1 MKRIL
6 GAIAVC
12 VFLVSGNLI
21 AQSIPLTPVIQ
32 RNICPFEF
40 GCDFGKWITK
50 SKLTIYNNEGD
61 TARVAFVMR
70 PNDAFIA
77 HRANMHI
84 ERLGVVV
91 VTKPVEGFQTS
102 DTVYVLSYTGE
113 GFYDIWYHGN
123 ISNVEAFWSDEP
135 LPQFQGLLM
144 VPPQMSWWVFVE
156 YGNSKKGWIRLKN
169 LSDSGVRFE
178 EDIDMGKTNVKD

>member
-1 MKRIL
+1 MKTIV
-6 GAIAVC
+6 GAIAVLAC
-12 VFLVSGNLI
+12 LLSGSLI
-21 AQSIPLTPVIQ
+21 AQQIPLTPVIQ

-40 GCDFGKWITK
+40 GCDFGKWVTK
-50 SKLTIYNNEGD
+50 SKLTVYTNEGD
-61 TARVAFVMR
+61 TSHVAFVIQ

-77 HRANMHI
+77 HGANMHI

-91 VTKPVEGFQTS
+91 VTKAVEDFQNG

-113 GFYDIWYHGN
+113 GFYDIWYHGR
-123 ISNVEAFWSDEP
+123 ISNVEVFWSDEP
-135 LPQFQGLLM
+135 LSQFEGLLM

-156 YGNSKKGWIRLKN
+156 YGNSKKGWIRLRN
-169 LSDSGVRFE
+169 VSDSGVRFE